1 MNALARRPIVGI
13 DLGSSK
19 LCCWALGR
27 EGQERFL
34 GAGHVASRGI
44 WGGQIKDLRALEE
57 SIIQLLYETE
67 KQTQMPVRHATIALG
82 GVFLNSVSCR
92 TKMELPH
99 NVVTDHD
106 MHKMVSS
113 LNDPNFHTLHAIP
126 LSFAVDQQD
135 HITNPLGMKGRTL
148 SAQFHLLRIDKD
160 RFDTFV
166 HCFKRCQVHELDF
179 VFSGQSSALACLTAD
194 EQELGTTIIDMGA
207 SSTTFCCF
215 LHGQMVHTG
224 TLPMGGHHVTQDIA
238 RGCET
243 PLSHAER
250 LKTLYG
256 AALMNIN
263 DHHETIPLLA
273 LGTRDME
280 EVAPIHRSFF
290 ITIIQARYEEIFR
303 SLKKAMEA
311 MGPHVAFQRLVLTGG
326 ASQLPGLRE
335 LAQRIFNRTIR
346 MASPLSLSSK
356 LPSSPS
362 FSALTGIFLHR
373 RKPFEIDSYQEKK
386 TFNLFSLFK
395 KKI

>member
-1 MNALARRPIVGI
+1 MKGLARRPLVGI

-19 LCCWALGR
+19 LCCWVLQR

-67 KQTQMPVRHATIALG
+67 KQTQMPVRHATVALG
-82 GVFLNSVSCR
+82 GIFLDAISCR
-92 TKMELPH
+92 AKMELPH
-99 NVVTDHD
+99 SLVTEHD
-106 MHKMVSS
+106 MRKMVLS
-113 LNDPNFHTLHAIP
+113 LQDPNFHILHAIP
-126 LSFAVDQQD
+126 ISFSLDQQG
-135 HITNPLGMKGRTL
+135 HITNPLGMKGRSL
-148 SAQFHLLRIDKD
+148 SAQFHVLRIDKH
-160 RFDTFV
+160 RFETFV
-166 HCFKRCQVHELDF
+166 QCFKRCQVQELDF
-179 VFSGQSSALACLTAD
+179 IFSGQASALSCLTAD

-215 LHGQMVHTG
+215 LHGQMTYTG
-224 TLPMGGHHVTQDIA
+224 SLPIGGHHATQDIA

-256 AALMNIN
+256 AALMNVN

-311 MGPHVAFQRLVLTGG
+311 CGPHVEFQRLVFTGG

-335 LAQRIFNRTIR
+335 LAQKIFNRPVR

-356 LPSSPS
+356 LPALPS
-362 FSALTGIFLHR
+362 FSSLTGIFLHR
-373 RKPFEIDSYQEKK
+373 RKLFEMDFSQEKK
-386 TFNLFSLFK
+386 TFNLFSWFT